1 VPEINSTSNVR
12 DKGLTRIPKEIR
24 KKLNIKKG
32 DKIFWI
38 LCNDETADLIIA
50 REPLKFLTGRHSQN
64 DLTYEN
70 LEEDADGLILDL
82 VKKKSP

>member
-1 VPEINSTSNVR
+1 MPEINSTSNVR
-12 DKGLTRIPKEIR
+12 DQGLTRIPKEIR

-82 VKKKSP
+82 VKKKSQ

>member
-1 VPEINSTSNVR
+1 MPEINSTSIVS

-38 LCNDETADLIIA
+38 LSDNERADLIIA
-50 REPLKFLTGRHSQN
+50 REPLKFLTGRHSKK

-82 VKKKSP
+82 VKKKSQ